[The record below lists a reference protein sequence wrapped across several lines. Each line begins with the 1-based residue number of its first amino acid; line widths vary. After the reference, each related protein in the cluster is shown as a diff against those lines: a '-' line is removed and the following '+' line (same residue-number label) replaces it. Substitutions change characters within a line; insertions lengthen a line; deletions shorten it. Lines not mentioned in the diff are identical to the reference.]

1 MPLPLS
7 APRKKQNHGS
17 VDPIVPW
24 QFFSQRHRQGLHF
37 WPWVRHSFRL
47 QANNQQLNVR
57 ALSPHSMRNLHGRL
71 RKMKPMTGKVFLRT
85 LFHLSVHIL
94 IRTLWSQLYM
104 EAKTLPSIHWPSQ
117 QGHLTAAT
125 HLQLCL
131 TTWTP
136 TNRRKHS
143 IASWKCWTTR
153 LAVDIVLTLTSKQKQ
168 NQQTKQATE
177 QVETYSTEKL
187 ASKAKQSNKANKQ
200 ASKHLQQQYTP
211 YVCTTGNYRAS
222 VSICSSSFKN
232 SLCL

>member
-1 MPLPLS
+1 MLPLS

-71 RKMKPMTGKVFLRT
+71 RKMKPMTGKVSLRT

-153 LAVDIVLTLTSKQKQ
+153 LAVDIVTLTSKQKQ
-168 NQQTKQATE
+168 NQQSKQP
-177 QVETYSTEKL
+177 SKL
-187 ASKAKQSNKANKQ
+187 KRTVLKS
-200 ASKHLQQQYTP
+200 
-211 YVCTTGNYRAS
+211 
-222 VSICSSSFKN
+222 
-232 SLCL
+232 